1 MKEPIFKGA
10 CTAIITPFAGDG
22 IDFERLGQQL
32 DFQAAGGIKAIVA
45 AGTTGESPTLSQ
57 REYDRLLAFSA
68 RHIAGRMK
76 LIAGVGGNDT
86 AECMEKAAMA
96 ESAGADALLMSTPYY
111 NKTTQTGLVEHFS
124 YVADRTHLPLILY
137 NIPSR
142 TGIGITAETY
152 AALARHPNINGI
164 KEASGDFSLIPRV
177 AAECAGQLNLWSG
190 NDDQTVPM
198 MALGA
203 QGVISVASNLVPEK
217 VSRLCQ
223 LCLGGEY
230 AEAAERYREIARL
243 CRLLFVET
251 NPIPIKAAMALC
263 GLDSGQL
270 RLPLVQMSE
279 GNHGALKEELAQL
292 KLI

>member
-10 CTAIITPFAGDG
+10 CTAIVTPFSGDT
-22 IDFERLGQQL
+22 IDFERLGKQL
-32 DFQAAGGIKAIVA
+32 DFQAAGGTKAIVA
-45 AGTTGESPTLSQ
+45 AGTTGESATLSQ

-68 RHIAGRMK
+68 RHIAGQMK
-76 LIAGVGGNDT
+76 LIAGIGGNDT
-86 AECMEKAAMA
+86 VECMEKAAMA
-96 ESAGADALLMSTPYY
+96 ESAGADALLLSTPYY
-111 NKTTQTGLVEHFS
+111 NKTTQAGLVEHFS
-124 YVADRTHLPLILY
+124 YVADRTRLPLILY

-142 TGIGITAETY
+142 TGIAITAETY

-164 KEASGDFSLIPRV
+164 KEASGDFSLIARV

-203 QGVISVASNLVPEK
+203 QGVISVASNLIPEK
-217 VSRLCQ
+217 LSRLCQ
-223 LCLGGEY
+223 LCLSGDY
-230 AEAAERYREIARL
+230 AEAAARYREIAQL

-263 GLDSGQL
+263 GLDSGEL